1 MKRGHVIFNV
11 VGLCTAGLFLVSAL
25 STWFV
30 VMLGVPLEKRGFWY
44 FMFAMEAIMTLLI
57 AGGGIANFAKGRL
70 AGWPTGMMVF
80 AYCISVWLLP
90 LGVWGIVILLIEPK
104 RRRIEAG
111 QAAGGVVT

>member
-11 VGLCTAGLFLVSAL
+11 VELCTAGLFLVSAL

-30 VMLGVPLEKRGFWY
+30 VM
-44 FMFAMEAIMTLLI
+44 LLI